1 MKPKKVL
8 HILVAC
14 EESQAVCIAFRKLGH
29 MAFSCDT
36 EPCSGGHPEWHIQAD
51 IREVLFHSD
60 GTPRKHEWDLII
72 AFPPC
77 THLAVSG
84 NAHRAKKQADGREA
98 KAIEFFMMFANFPC
112 DHIAIENPVGIM
124 SSIWRKPNQIIQPY
138 QFGHPESKKTCIWL
152 KGLPKLV
159 HTKVLETPANGRWAN
174 QTLNG
179 QNKLMVN
186 GKWLAYNDPRT
197 ASLRSKTYQG
207 VADAMASQWS
217 EFLNVVEELKSAD
230 II

>member
-1 MKPKKVL
+1 
-8 HILVAC
+8 
-14 EESQAVCIAFRKLGH
+14 

-36 EPCSGGHPEWHIQAD
+36 EPCSGGHHEWHIQKD
-51 IREVLFHSD
+51 IREVLFHTD

-84 NAHRAKKQADGREA
+84 NAHRALKQADGREA
-98 KAIEFFMMFANFPC
+98 QAIEFFMMFANFPC
-112 DHIAIENPVGIM
+112 DHMAIENPVGIM
-124 SSIWRKPNQIIQPY
+124 NTKWRKPNQIIQPW
-138 QFGHPESKKTCIWL
+138 QFGHNESKKTCIWL

-159 HTKVLETPANGRWAN
+159 HTKVLELPANGRWAN
-174 QTLNG
+174 QTLDG
-179 QNKLMVN
+179 QNKLMIN
-186 GKWLAYNDPRT
+186 GKWIAYNDPRT

-217 EFLNVVEELKSAD
+217 EFLTVVEELKAQK
-230 II
+230 IL